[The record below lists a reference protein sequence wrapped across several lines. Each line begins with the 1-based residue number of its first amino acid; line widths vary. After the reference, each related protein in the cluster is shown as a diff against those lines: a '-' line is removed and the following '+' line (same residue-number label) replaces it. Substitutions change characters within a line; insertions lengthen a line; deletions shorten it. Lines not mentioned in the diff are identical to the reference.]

1 MPYLQRSFSAK
12 EPYNDWVF
20 RGKRPA
26 TQHVYKSIT
35 SCKSALLRQAL
46 AYAFVS
52 VHDQPSVD
60 IAREINRCQLHVLLD
75 LNGHTKGNRL
85 DILALQPAAVQVRLC
100 FIFPSSLLRFPLLIS
115 AKEPYK

>member
-1 MPYLQRSFSAK
+1 MTFKDKASYDATPPCTQRQDCM
-12 EPYNDWVF
+12 YTN
-20 RGKRPA
+20 
-26 TQHVYKSIT
+26 T
-35 SCKSALLRQAL
+35 SPVVSPLFFVQAL

-60 IAREINRCQLHVLLD
+60 IAREINRCQLHVLLE

-100 FIFPSSLLRFPLLIS
+100 FIFPSSLLRFHLLIS